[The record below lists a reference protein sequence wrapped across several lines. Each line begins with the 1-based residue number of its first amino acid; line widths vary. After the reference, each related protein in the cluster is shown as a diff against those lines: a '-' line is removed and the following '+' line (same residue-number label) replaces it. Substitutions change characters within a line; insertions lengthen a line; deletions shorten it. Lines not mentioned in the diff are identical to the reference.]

1 MNEVNIVSSDAR
13 YVTVNG
19 MLNEKGF
26 KSSIC
31 TPNMVESPDILILP
45 IKSTLCDE
53 EFSRIFQGLKSSA
66 FVFCGDSDR
75 VRKFFGGK
83 IIDYSQSEQLLDR
96 NAYITAECAI
106 SIALGRLLKTFSESS
121 IAIIG
126 YGRIG
131 KHLCKLSKS
140 LGASV
145 TVFSRREESRIDA
158 IGMGYKAYPI
168 SNLCKGYYDVIF
180 NTAPSPII
188 SKKESDKI
196 SKQSIVLD
204 LASLPGGFEDAEFP
218 ERALALP
225 GKMKPES
232 AGRAIFDFV
241 YEYISTERN

>member
-31 TPNMVESPDILILP
+31 TPNMVKSPDILILP

-75 VRKFFGGK
+75 VRKLFNGR
-83 IIDYSQSEQLLDR
+83 IIDYSQDESFLDK

-106 SIALGRLLKTFSESS
+106 SIVLSRLGKVLSETST
-121 IAIIG
+121 AIIG

-131 KHLCKLSKS
+131 KHLCKLLKA

-145 TVFSRREESRIDA
+145 TVFARREESRIEA
-158 IGMGYKAYPI
+158 IEKGYRAYPI
-168 SNLCKGYYDVIF
+168 SSLTKNYYDVVF

-188 SKKESDKI
+188 SRVESDKI
-196 SKQSIVLD
+196 SRESIVLD
-204 LASLPGGFEDAEFP
+204 LASLPGGFEDSTFP

-225 GKMKPES
+225 GKMKPVS
-232 AGRAIFDFV
+232 AGRAIFEFV
-241 YEYISTERN
+241 YDYVSKERK